1 MSAANAQIN
10 LDAPAV
16 LKKWPSRNNE
26 RVSATLGGPYTT
38 LEGTLYK
45 CVRRFMDKP
54 IRQRHLYEIHTAPQ
68 TDLVRAVMSAE
79 HIVEIARRWEL
90 IRSGD

>member
-26 RVSATLGGPYTT
+26 RVGVTLGGPYTT
-38 LEGTLYK
+38 LNDTLYK

-54 IRQRHLYEIHTAPQ
+54 THQRHLYEIHTARQ

-79 HIVEIARRWEL
+79 QIVEFARLWDFL
-90 IRSGD
+90 